1 MRSLPVLAAALAA
14 MLVVSLASAPVA
26 RAVPPRAGGGGT
38 SGSGGTRDDGAT
50 WRPLFEEGRRAH
62 EQGRFEDAAE
72 AFYRARE
79 AGGPP
84 SLLYNQALCLDRLER
99 FEAARSVYQAYL
111 EASPA
116 AANRAE
122 VEARIA
128 ELEPTADIESGGSG
142 LATRIAP
149 PSGPVMQIMP
159 LEGGFE
165 TVVVGEGRAV
175 VRRDD
180 GPRVEEVGPE
190 WVVSWFLLAGT
201 LGSLA
206 ATIGVGVDG
215 QATFDALRT
224 FCADNGG
231 CTEDEIASS
240 SAYVSE
246 TVTNVLLVT
255 TSVLAAATVIS
266 FLAEGASTGGTRVY
280 VDLGPGRL
288 ALRGT
293 F

>member
-1 MRSLPVLAAALAA
+1 MRILPVLAAALVAT
-14 MLVVSLASAPVA
+14 VVSLGGTTVA
-26 RAVPPRAGGGGT
+26 HAVPPRGGGGGA
-38 SGSGGTRDDGAT
+38 SGSPRDDGAR
-50 WRPLFEEGRRAH
+50 WRPLFEQGHSAYEA
-62 EQGRFEDAAE
+62 GRFEDAAE

-111 EASPA
+111 AASPA

-149 PSGPVMQIMP
+149 PSGPVLQIMP

-165 TVVVGEGRAV
+165 AVVVGEGRAV

-180 GPRVEEVGPE
+180 GPRVEEMGPE

-201 LGSLA
+201 LGSLG
-206 ATIGVGVDG
+206 ATIGV
-215 QATFDALRT
+215 DAGPGARSRS
-224 FCADNGG
+224 
-231 CTEDEIASS
+231 ASS
-240 SAYVSE
+240 SAVWRKPSSR
-246 TVTNVLLVT
+246 
-255 TSVLAAATVIS
+255 TSSISASAIPYAA
-266 FLAEGASTGGTRVY
+266 
-280 VDLGPGRL
+280 
-288 ALRGT
+288 
-293 F
+293 